1 MSDRFRPR
9 SLFGRLA
16 LGFAAIAVAA
26 VGMSSLLV
34 LVIVTRDV
42 HVAADAEERDIVGSV
57 ADTAGRAY
65 AEAGSWSKA
74 DLRLAVALGLTV
86 AAGVR
91 VDDEAG
97 GAVVAVPEGG
107 PAGATDLVSVPIVV
121 GGRRVGTATAFFAP
135 GGRRSALDDLRRAI
149 PSVVA
154 AGAVLGVVVA
164 IGAALAFSRRMA
176 RPLGSMSAVARDI
189 AAGQWGRRVG
199 STGPAGGARELVD
212 LATSLDR
219 MADALVE
226 HEVLRRAM
234 VADVAHELR
243 TPLTVLRASMEALA
257 DEVVPASPALV
268 SGLHDHVLRLSRTVE
283 DLEALA
289 AADETRLSLVRQT
302 VDLGAVVA
310 GTAHELGPQFEVA
323 GIDLRVDVEPVTV
336 AGDAHRL
343 HQVTSNLLSNALKFS
358 PAGHPVSVSV
368 RRVDGVARLVVGDE
382 GTGIPADELDHVVE
396 RFWRGRNAAGVT
408 GSGIGLTVVS
418 QLVLAHEGRL
428 DIRSQPGLGTT
439 VTVELPVPSS

>member
-1 MSDRFRPR
+1 MPRPR

-16 LGFAAIAVAA
+16 LGFAAIAVTA

-42 HVAADAEERDIVGSV
+42 HAAADAEERDVVRSM
-57 ADTAGRAY
+57 ADAAGRAY
-65 AEAGSWSKA
+65 SDAGSWTGA

-86 AAGVR
+86 GAGVR
-91 VDDEAG
+91 VDDEVG
-97 GAVVAVPEGG
+97 SAVVAVPEGG
-107 PAGATDLVSVPIVV
+107 PVGRTEAVSVPIVA
-121 GGRRVGTATAFFAP
+121 GGRAVGTATAFFAP

-149 PSVVA
+149 PSVVG
-154 AGAVLGVVVA
+154 AGAVLGVLVA
-164 IGAALAFSRRMA
+164 IGAALLFSRRMA
-176 RPLGSMSAVARDI
+176 RPLGSMSGVARDI
-189 AAGQWGRRVG
+189 ASGHWDRRVG
-199 STGPAGGARELVD
+199 PASGARELVD

-219 MADALVE
+219 MADALVN
-226 HEVLRRAM
+226 HEVVGRAM

-243 TPLTVLRASMEALA
+243 TPLTVLRASLEGLTNG
-257 DEVVPASPALV
+257 VVAPTPALV

-289 AADETRLSLVRQT
+289 AADETRLSLVRGP

-323 GIDLRVDVEPVTV
+323 GIDLRVDVEAVEV

-343 HQVTSNLLSNALKFS
+343 HQVTSNLLNNALKFS
-358 PAGHPVSVSV
+358 APGTPVSVSV
-368 RRVDGVARLVVGDE
+368 RRVAENSGWVARLVVGDE
-382 GTGIPADELDHVVE
+382 GIGIPADELDHVRE

-418 QLVLAHEGRL
+418 QLVLAHDGQL
-428 DIRSQPGLGTT
+428 DIRSQPGVGTT
-439 VTVELPVPSS
+439 VTIDLPVPSS